1 MCSNP
6 GNISKEEEAGEVN
19 NKGEG
24 MGGGGGEGG
33 GMGRFQLESAWIV
46 RVYQEEGAR
55 IALNI

>member
-1 MCSNP
+1 MLEP
-6 GNISKEEEAGEVN
+6 GQHFKRRRSRRSQQQG
-19 NKGEG
+19 GRD
-24 MGGGGGEGG
+24 GGGGGEGG